1 MRQRTSSIIITLA
14 ALSSTIALASPGTV
28 YATDASMF
36 RADAAHTGVYAGAAP
51 ALSHV
56 KWRFHSR
63 GKIISSPTVSG
74 GIVYVGSTDTNVYAV
89 RANDGSLVWKATT
102 EGPVNSTPA
111 VADGRVFAASIDG
124 YVYALDAATGKR
136 AWRFKTGGERRFT
149 APGIHGLIP
158 RTQLMADPYDVL
170 MSSPA
175 VSGGVVYIGSGDHY
189 VYALDAN
196 SGAVRWKF
204 KTGNV
209 VHASPAVADGTVYIG
224 SWDRNMYALDAVT
237 GHERWRFQTGDD
249 RDIYNQV
256 GIAGSAAVAN
266 GTVYFGCRDS
276 HFYALDAKSG
286 HLRWKHDD
294 HGSWVIGS
302 PAVRDGTV
310 YFTTSDERR
319 FFALDVATG
328 AVRFSLFSSAFSF
341 SSPSLAGNIVYYGT
355 FDGRLYGVDVHSGK
369 VVERFATDA
378 SRRNLSKYLDAHGNL
393 DIGKLDPDYTFEGAI
408 VGLNNTYG
416 LGSIVGSP
424 AIDDGALF
432 IGGTDGTLYALG

>member
-1 MRQRTSSIIITLA
+1 MQQRTPSIIITLA
-14 ALSSTIALASPGTV
+14 ALALLSPSAAR
-28 YATDASMF
+28 ATDASMF
-36 RADAAHTGVYAGAAP
+36 RADAAHTGVYPGAAP
-51 ALSHV
+51 VLSHV
-56 KWRFHSR
+56 KWRFHSH
-63 GKIISSPTVSG
+63 GKIISSPTVAG
-74 GIVYVGSTDTNVYAV
+74 GIVFVGSTDANIYAV
-89 RANDGSLVWKATT
+89 RANDGSLVWKAGTD
-102 EGPVNSTPA
+102 GPVNSTPA
-111 VADGRVFAASIDG
+111 VADGRVYAASIDG
-124 YVYALDAATGKR
+124 YVYALDAASGKR

-175 VSGGVVYIGSGDHY
+175 VAGGVVFIGSGDHY
-189 VYALDAN
+189 VYALDATT
-196 SGAVRWKF
+196 GAVRWKF

-209 VHASPAVADGTVYIG
+209 VHASPAVAGGTVYIG
-224 SWDRNMYALDAVT
+224 SWDRNMYALDAAT
-237 GHERWRFQTGDD
+237 GHVRWRFQTGDD

-266 GTVYFGCRDS
+266 GSVYFGCRDS
-276 HFYALDAKSG
+276 HFYALDAKTG

-328 AVRFSLFSSAFSF
+328 AVRFSLFSGAFSF

-378 SRRNLSKYLDAHGNL
+378 SRRNLSKYVDGHGNL
-393 DIGKLDPDYTFEGAI
+393 DVGKLYPDFTFEGAI

-424 AIDDGALF
+424 AIDGGALF

>member
-1 MRQRTSSIIITLA
+1 MQHRPLSITITLA
-14 ALSSTIALASPGTV
+14 ALALFSPSVAG
-28 YATDASMF
+28 ATDASMF
-36 RADAAHTGVYAGAAP
+36 RADAAHTGVYPGAAP
-51 ALSHV
+51 VISHV
-56 KWRFHSR
+56 KWRFHSH
-63 GKIISSPTVSG
+63 GKIISSPTVAG
-74 GIVYVGSTDTNVYAV
+74 GIVYVGSTDANIYAV
-89 RANDGSLVWKATT
+89 RANDGSLVWKAATD
-102 EGPVNSTPA
+102 GPVNSTPA
-111 VADGRVFAASIDG
+111 VSDGRVYAASIDG
-124 YVYALDAATGKR
+124 YVYALDAASGKK

-175 VSGGVVYIGSGDHY
+175 VAGGVVYIGSGDHY
-189 VYALDAN
+189 VYALDATT
-196 SGAVRWKF
+196 GALRWKF

-224 SWDRNMYALDAVT
+224 SWDRNMYALDAAT
-237 GHERWRFQTGDD
+237 GHVRWRFQTGDD

-256 GIAGSAAVAN
+256 GIAGSAAVVN
-266 GTVYFGCRDS
+266 GAVYFGCRDS
-276 HFYALDAKSG
+276 HFYALDARTG

-302 PAVRDGTV
+302 PAVRDGIV

-328 AVRFSLFSSAFSF
+328 AVRFSLFSGAFSF

-355 FDGRLYGVDVHSGK
+355 FDGHLYGVDVRSGK
-369 VVERFATDA
+369 VVERFATDG
-378 SRRNLSKYLDAHGNL
+378 SRRSLSKYLDGHGDL
-393 DIGKLDPDYTFEGAI
+393 DVGKLYPDLTFEGAI
-408 VGLNNTYG
+408 VGLNNIYA

-424 AIDDGALF
+424 AIDGGALF
-432 IGGTDGTLYALG
+432 IGGTDGTLYALD